1 MSSQTESVYQAAM
14 ALPDAERLMLVER
27 LMETLPSSED
37 ELSEDEFIAELD
49 RRFAEIQKDP
59 SVGIP
64 WSEIERE

>member
-1 MSSQTESVYQAAM
+1 MSSHTESIYQAAL

-27 LMETLPSSED
+27 LMETLPPSED
-37 ELSEDEFIAELD
+37 DLSEDEFIAELD

-59 SVGIP
+59 TAGIP